1 MKQLNA
7 PRLNQPEFIKST
19 YCTYPPGGCVEVAR
33 KGDFIVVRDA
43 KDENQKALVFTLPE
57 WKAFISGV
65 KAGEFD
71 FSMTF

>member
-1 MKQLNA
+1 M
-7 PRLNQPEFIKST
+7 
-19 YCTYPPGGCVEVAR
+19 EVAR